1 MTEYKIGPA
10 IVRIHGQCEPE
21 RLREATARFLKKVEA
36 QRKRAAKPQKSNT

>member
-21 RLREATARFLKKVEA
+21 KLREATTQFLKKVEA
-36 QRKRAAKPQKSNT
+36 RRKRAAQPQKSNT